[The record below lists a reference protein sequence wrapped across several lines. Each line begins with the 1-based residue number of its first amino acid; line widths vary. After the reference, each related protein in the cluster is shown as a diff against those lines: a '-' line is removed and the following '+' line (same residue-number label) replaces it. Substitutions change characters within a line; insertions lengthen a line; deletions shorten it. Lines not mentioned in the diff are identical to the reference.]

1 MQPIKQED
9 ACDVCAGEGKPISG
23 RPCVC
28 GGSGTH
34 TDEVRGLRTLL
45 HQSEALIADYEDIL
59 RRLNMSGGM
68 IKQLR
73 SLRGLPV

>member
-1 MQPIKQED
+1 VPQVKPED
-9 ACDVCAGEGKPISG
+9 ACDVCAGEGTPISG

-34 TDEVRGLRTLL
+34 ADEVVGLRTLL
-45 HQSEALIADYEDIL
+45 IHSEALIADYEDVL
-59 RRLNMSGGM
+59 RRMGMSGGM